1 MMYMGM
7 TANVSAHAE
16 AQGGVTRWVG
26 CDCSFR
32 PSCSINTARMT
43 WGWVKLGYFYDLIWY
58 ALQCGRFRI
67 KHYEFAQTIHIK
79 PYHPF
84 VEFLTHPHLLVR
96 LTTAWTQPNSASDI
110 FHRATMWFRVQE
122 EFTRTTLQPLGA
134 SCNQTAPSPRQT
146 YPKPLQSSLVCCSIK
161 SEKKKE
167 EGSLYTPHENWYLA
181 RTWIET
187 GNKEKSWTAMNE
199 HHELHLELAS
209 DKRRPARMS
218 HELFEYA
225 RISLNMFECETSHP
239 ASP

>member
-161 SEKKKE
+161 SGKKRGGLFIYSTRKLVLGE
-167 EGSLYTPHENWYLA
+167 NLDRNWKQRKVLNGHEWTP
-181 RTWIET
+181 WIT
-187 GNKEKSWTAMNE
+187 FG
-199 HHELHLELAS
+199 
-209 DKRRPARMS
+209 
-218 HELFEYA
+218 
-225 RISLNMFECETSHP
+225 ISEWQ
-239 ASP
+239 A